1 MCSLLA
7 DLSYFLPK
15 NLYLLKTATFFG
27 KRESKETPSN
37 FSPLQGN
44 WGNLRRK
51 QKSSH
56 SIPILNF
63 FRTKKL
69 SSVCIIEGVG
79 LLISWSWILYG
90 KNEKKWNV
98 SIHFQNILL
107 RVTDWSN
114 DVSLPKIAWG
124 EFFFAPWGS
133 PSPPT
138 PGILGDP
145 LVL

>member
-7 DLSYFLPK
+7 DLSYFCQ
-15 NLYLLKTATFFG
+15 KTSICERRQLFFG

-124 EFFFAPWGS
+124 EFFLLPGALPAPQPRGYWA
-133 PSPPT
+133 
-138 PGILGDP
+138 IH
-145 LVL
+145 